1 MRPLSA
7 IFLSTLAAGVLSA
20 GPITYTF
27 TGPGSTGTLN
37 GVGFSNQTVTFSLT
51 TDTGSI
57 SGSANC
63 DAGCATPSAP
73 FLFSVS
79 GFPSGTIID
88 SVNFTDCG
96 PLCVFPGPQSV
107 GFSDP
112 TRFFVFV
119 TSSSLIGYNLRSP
132 IGPITSDQAVLEQ
145 FGSIS
150 TSAGTL
156 AVTNPVTWT
165 FTATTVPEPTLLG
178 LMLLGTLAIAAK
190 KTRISRL
197 RSSALSTKDR
207 EF

>member
-1 MRPLSA
+1 MRPLSV

-57 SGSANC
+57 SSGY
-63 DAGCATPSAP
+63 TPLMTGIP
-73 FLFSVS
+73 FSVS
-79 GFPSGTIID
+79 GFPSGTI
-88 SVNFTDCG
+88 TDGVQIGICAG
-96 PLCVFPGPQSV
+96 CVVFQA
-107 GFSDP
+107 P
-112 TRFFVFV
+112 TIFAVFV
-119 TSSSLIGYNLRSP
+119 NSIDLVGYDLKSP
-132 IGPITSDQAVLEQ
+132 IGPITSNQATDERYGDLD
-145 FGSIS
+145 

-165 FTATTVPEPTLLG
+165 FAATTATPEPTTFG
-178 LMLLGTLAIAAK
+178 IMLLGTLAIAAK
-190 KTRISRL
+190 KTWISGL